1 MKDVNITVG
10 RFQPFTKG
18 HLQMCKDGFDKNGL
32 PVVIFLVNNKKFDS
46 RHPFSNDL
54 ILKELEIVKKTNKFI
69 EDIFIVTK
77 ANIVEMG
84 EILMEH
90 EYVAHLLL
98 CGEDRE
104 EKYRTTQVDVKKYRE
119 WGGYPDDFTTYT
131 GSGRVENV
139 SGTLAREAI
148 KNGDK
153 KEFKRIMPDDT
164 DKLFNEFSEEISNV
178 NEDETQSLSDF
189 VCEWI
194 SSGRN
199 TKRKRT
205 DRDEYRP
212 TDKSDLIREIHKTIS
227 EEGYNCDLN
236 YIDVSGLTDLSD
248 LFYYIPDFD
257 GDISMWDT
265 SNLVNARNM
274 FFSSK
279 YTGRNGDI
287 SDWDVKKLVFGGRMF
302 YGSKFDGDISAWE
315 LNSLNIKQSP
325 QFLANCPL
333 AKNRKHW
340 PKKFR

>member
-1 MKDVNITVG
+1 MKEVNMTVG

-18 HLQMCKDGFDKNGL
+18 HLRMLLDGKDKNGS
-32 PVVIFLVNNKKFDS
+32 PAVVMIIQNKKPDN
-46 RHPFSNDL
+46 RHPFSDDL
-54 ILKELEIVKKTNKFI
+54 VRKELDIVKKNYPELI
-69 EDIFIVTK
+69 EDIILVTNADMVK
-77 ANIVEMG
+77 NGKTLAENG
-84 EILMEH
+84 YQAQLW
-90 EYVAHLLL
+90 L

-104 EKYRTTQVDVKKYRE
+104 APYKKMADTQKYRDQ
-119 WGGYPDDFTTYT
+119 GGYPDDFTTYT
-131 GSGRVENV
+131 GTGRVDNV

-153 KEFKRIMPDDT
+153 KEFKRIMPNGT
-164 DKLFNEFSEEISNV
+164 DKLFNEFAEEMSNV

-189 VCEWI
+189 VCEWV

-199 TKRKRT
+199 TKRQRT
-205 DRDEYRP
+205 DRDEYKP
-212 TDKSDLIREIHKTIS
+212 TDKSDLIREIQKTVS
-227 EEGYNCDLN
+227 EEGYNCDLS
-236 YIDVSGLTDLSD
+236 YIDVSDMTDLSD

-265 SNLVNARNM
+265 RNLVNARNM

-287 SDWDVKKLVFGGRMF
+287 SDWDVKRLVYAGRMF
-302 YGSKFDGDISAWE
+302 YGSKFDGDISRWE
-315 LNSLNIKQSP
+315 LNSLNVKQSP

-333 AKNRKHW
+333 SKNRKHW